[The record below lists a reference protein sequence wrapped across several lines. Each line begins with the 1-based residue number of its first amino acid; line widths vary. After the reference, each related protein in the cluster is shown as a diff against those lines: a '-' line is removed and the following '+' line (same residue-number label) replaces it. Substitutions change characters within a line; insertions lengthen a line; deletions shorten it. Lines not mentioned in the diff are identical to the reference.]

1 MDSVEP
7 KYTIRLWNSDCTKD
21 HVLKND
27 LENCLKAFDHILK
40 YFNTVLTYTYPDPN
54 KPLEVKPIYAGGG
67 WAHTITVRDSGLLD
81 NVYPN
86 LRRQLKKYFPIISNN
101 DKQQIIDNFDEIKYM
116 LHTLTTFSH
125 VAKGYAYDKQS
136 KNDIFIMYAI
146 HLYNVVTPYLQNCVK
161 KAKSM

>member
-7 KYTIRLWNSDCTKD
+7 KYTIRLWNSNCVKD

-27 LENCLKAFDHILK
+27 LDNCLKSFDYILN

-67 WAHTITVRDSGLLD
+67 WVHTITVRADNLLD

-86 LRRQLKKYFPIISNN
+86 LRQLLEKYFPIISNN
-101 DKQQIIDNFDEIKYM
+101 DKQQITDNFDEIKYM
-116 LHTLTTFSH
+116 LYTLTTFSQM
-125 VAKGYAYDKQS
+125 AKSYAYGDQS

-146 HLYNVVTPYLQNCVK
+146 HLYNVVTPYLQSCVNGP
-161 KAKSM
+161 

>member
-7 KYTIRLWNSDCTKD
+7 AYTIRLWNSNCVKD
-21 HVLKND
+21 HILKND
-27 LENCLKAFDHILK
+27 LENCLKAFDYILN

-86 LRRQLKKYFPIISNN
+86 LRRLLEKYFPIISNN
-101 DKQQIIDNFDEIKYM
+101 DKQQITDNFDEIKYM

-125 VAKGYAYDKQS
+125 MAKGYAYDKQS

-146 HLYNVVTPYLQNCVK
+146 HLYNVVTPYLKSCVNK
-161 KAKSM
+161 RDL